1 MKKVTNAIIVA
12 TVLSVGFLPGL
23 QKEMSV
29 AAAVKNPS
37 PTVEQKN
44 PYYVAGIDDAKAFES
59 YFTSLQKE
67 IKAGD
72 KNSVANRFEFPLT
85 VSSEKNG
92 EDIDIIIKTK
102 QEFIQKYDQILTK
115 NVKDAFLNQK
125 VNELFVKYTGVMV
138 GTGEAWIAPKN
149 TQENTKEQYSVYA
162 INDKMIGV
170 TVDQDATN
178 PMNKDAFTFYVDKF
192 QKGYTLE
199 KMEWK
204 SNEKTIVNTVEQA
217 VENDF
222 SEGNEPKF
230 TIGGSLQIH
239 SFNYDAQKMK
249 GQKGVL
255 TLTFKNEA
263 NQKLVWK
270 KDIVLK

>member
-12 TVLSVGFLPGL
+12 TVLSVSFLPGL

-29 AAAVKNPS
+29 AAAVKNQS

-92 EDIDIIIKTK
+92 EDIEIIIKTK

-115 NVKDAFLNQK
+115 SIKAAFLNQK
-125 VNELFVKYTGVMV
+125 VNELLMEYTGVMV

-149 TQENTKEQYSVYA
+149 TQNNTKEQYSVYA
-162 INDKMIGV
+162 INNKMIGV
-170 TVDQDATN
+170 KVDQDATN

-192 QKGYTLE
+192 SKGYTLE

-222 SEGNEPKF
+222 SESTKPKF

-239 SFNYDAQKMK
+239 RFNYDAQKMK

-263 NQKLVWK
+263 IKNWYGKRKLH
-270 KDIVLK
+270 